1 MVECLLCKDSEFK
14 PQNHQKKMQK
24 KKKTQEERKGLENV
38 NEAGRWWLTP
48 IILATWKAEIRRIA
62 V

>member
-1 MVECLLCKDSEFK
+1 VPALQGLRVQTPEPPKKDG
-14 PQNHQKKMQK
+14 K